1 MSLYGKDRGSYSEPP
16 ATASTPGSAC
26 IHPGYPAQ
34 FFVSVNIC
42 CTMSLIALGINH
54 RTAPVELREQVA
66 ITGERISDALRGLVA
81 LPAVNEAAILST
93 CNRTELYC
101 GLREPGLDEITDWL
115 ARYHNLDPEVIR
127 PYMYTYPDERA
138 VRHLL
143 RVAGG
148 LDSMIIGEPQILGQ
162 MKDAYQAASA
172 AGTLDSALGRLF
184 QHTFS
189 VAKQI
194 RTDTAIGESPVSVA
208 FAAVSLAKQ
217 IFGEFSQQ
225 TALLIGA
232 GETIELTARH
242 LRDQQLG
249 RLVVANRTLDNAHR
263 LAARFGGYGIGL
275 DEIPAHLSEADI
287 VISATGSPT
296 TLLDRDMVKTA
307 LKSRKHRPVF
317 MVDIAVPRDIDARV
331 ADLDDIYLYTV
342 DDLQDVIRE
351 NLKSREQAAQQAEEI
366 IEVQVERFMSWLRA
380 QDAVS
385 TIRDFRQHAEQQRDA
400 VMRKAQQMLASGKD
414 PQQALEFLA
423 NTLTNKLT
431 HMPSVRIRE
440 AAENGDHEL
449 LGAAQILFNLD
460 KDKP

>member
-1 MSLYGKDRGSYSEPP
+1 
-16 ATASTPGSAC
+16 
-26 IHPGYPAQ
+26 
-34 FFVSVNIC
+34 
-42 CTMSLIALGINH
+42 MSLIALGINH

-66 ITGERISDALRGLVA
+66 ITGECISDALRGLTA
-81 LPAVNEAAILST
+81 LPSVNEAAILST

-101 GLREPGLDEITDWL
+101 GLREPGLDDITDWL
-115 ARYHNLDPEVIR
+115 AHYHNLDPAIIR
-127 PYMYTYPDERA
+127 PYLYSFPDKDA

-162 MKDAYQAASA
+162 MKDAYQAASD

-217 IFGEFSQQ
+217 IFGDFTKQ

-249 RLVVANRTLDNAHR
+249 RLVIANRTPENAHR
-263 LAARFGGYGIGL
+263 LAARFDGYGIGL
-275 DEIPAHLSEADI
+275 DEIPAHLAEADI
-287 VISATGSPT
+287 VITATGSPQAI
-296 TLLDRDMVKTA
+296 LDKPMVKTA
-307 LKSRKHRPVF
+307 LDSRKHRPVF
-317 MVDIAVPRDIDARV
+317 MVDIAVPRDIDADV
-331 ADLDDIYLYTV
+331 AELEDIYLYTV
-342 DDLQDVIRE
+342 DDLQDVIQE
-351 NLKSREQAAQQAEEI
+351 NLKSRQQAALQAEEI
-366 IEVQVERFMSWLRA
+366 IDVQVERFMSWLRA
-380 QDAVS
+380 QDAVT
-385 TIRDFRQHAEQQRDA
+385 TIRDFRKHAEQQRDD
-400 VMRKAQQMLASGKD
+400 VIRKAQHMLASGKD
-414 PQQALEFLA
+414 PQQVLEFLA

-431 HMPSVRIRE
+431 HAPSVRIRE
-440 AAENGDHEL
+440 AAENSDRAL
-449 LGAAQILFNLD
+449 LDAARVLFNID
-460 KDKP
+460 KNTS

>member
-1 MSLYGKDRGSYSEPP
+1 
-16 ATASTPGSAC
+16 
-26 IHPGYPAQ
+26 
-34 FFVSVNIC
+34 
-42 CTMSLIALGINH
+42 MSLIALGINH

-66 ITGERISDALRGLVA
+66 ITGERISDALRELTA
-81 LPAVNEAAILST
+81 LPSVNEAAILST

-101 GLREPGLDEITDWL
+101 GLQTTNLDEVTNWL
-115 ARYHNLDPEVIR
+115 AAYHKLEPELIR
-127 PYMYTYPDERA
+127 PYLYSFPDDNA

-162 MKDAYQAASA
+162 MKDAYQAATD

-217 IFGEFSQQ
+217 IFGEFSDQ

-249 RLVVANRTLDNAHR
+249 RLVIANRTPENAHR
-263 LAARFGGYGIGL
+263 LAARFDGYGIGL
-275 DEIPAHLSEADI
+275 DEIPAHLAEADI

-296 TLLDRDMVKTA
+296 TLIDRAMVEKA

-317 MVDIAVPRDIDARV
+317 MVDIAVPRDIDADV
-331 ADLDDIYLYTV
+331 AELEDIYLYTV
-342 DDLQDVIRE
+342 DDLQDVIQE
-351 NLKSREQAAQQAEEI
+351 NLKSRQQAALQAEEI
-366 IEVQVERFMSWLRA
+366 IDVQVERFMSWLRA
-380 QDAVS
+380 QDAVA
-385 TIRDFRQHAEQQRDA
+385 TIRDYRKNAEQQRDEVA
-400 VMRKAQQMLASGKD
+400 NKARHMLESGKD
-414 PQQALEFLA
+414 PKQVLEFLA

-431 HMPSVRIRE
+431 HAPSVRIRE
-440 AAENGDHEL
+440 AAENGDNHL
-449 LGAAQILFNLD
+449 LDAALVLFDID
-460 KDKP
+460 KNKDRS